1 MANQCSVAIGSMP
14 SIQDPTCATKLFA
27 IGSDGKGYK
36 IRIDDLWSACPPLRI
51 KQKAWAAPNSGTL
64 SSVPGLVQWPTDKQ
78 RVQLFYKGLLLSE
91 TTIGGSDWTA
101 VGADEISY
109 PAGFTGGE
117 LVIMIFKFKFDL

>member
-36 IRIDDLWSACPPLRI
+36 IRIDDLWDACPPIRVR
-51 KQKAWAAPNSGTL
+51 QKIWAAPNSGTL
-64 SSVPGLVQWPTDKQ
+64 ASMPGHNWPSSME
-78 RVQLFYKGLLLSE
+78 RVMLYYNGQLLGE
-91 TTIGGSDWTA
+91 TSIGGSDWTA
-101 VGADEISY
+101 INADEIEY

-117 LVIMIFKFKFDL
+117 LQVVIFKFKGD